1 MEGRRPRYVLITFL
15 TLSIGIRTSSSQLPP
30 ITEFSGPVSVSD
42 GTSETEKTFRVRI
55 LNGNTLEFRDE
66 RVNAPIQVKSARTL
80 KFARLRRIKNTKE
93 GRIYTFFVLDQ
104 KGVYGEI
111 KHRYPS
117 PGTGFKQESA
127 SMFFD
132 KMIERRLRKVV
143 KSPIIAHDGQLN
155 QDFLV
160 CLNGEVFRLW
170 LDHAPTRVAM
180 FQLPTDVQS
189 VKLSI
194 GQPTCKLVFIQ
205 KSGHLYTKF
214 FRFNATGV

>member
-15 TLSIGIRTSSSQLPP
+15 TLSIGIGVSSSLLPS

-55 LNGNTLEFRDE
+55 RNGNTLEFRDE
-66 RVNAPIQVKSARTL
+66 RVNAPIQVKSARAL

-93 GRIYTFFVLDQ
+93 GRIYIFFVLDE
-104 KGVYGEI
+104 KGVYGEM

-117 PGTGFKQESA
+117 PGSGLKQESA

-160 CLNGEVFRLW
+160 CSNGEVFRFW
-170 LDHAPTRVAM
+170 VDHAPTRVAN
-180 FQLPTDVQS
+180 FQSLADFRS
-189 VKLSI
+189 IKLSI
-194 GQPTCKLVFIQ
+194 SQPVCTLVLTR
-205 KSGHLYTKF
+205 KSGQSLTKF
-214 FRFNATGV
+214 FKFNATEI